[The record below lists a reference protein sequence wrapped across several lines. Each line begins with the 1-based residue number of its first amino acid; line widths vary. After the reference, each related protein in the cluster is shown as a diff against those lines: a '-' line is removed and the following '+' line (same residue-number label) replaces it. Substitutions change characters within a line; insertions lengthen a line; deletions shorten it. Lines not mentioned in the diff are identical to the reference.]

1 MKPVKLPEVS
11 IYPKNV
17 RETLKTFSAA
27 LIFVL
32 HSAETRNLKKA
43 NNEFG
48 CCMQIVSIYFAPAG
62 KLVPEH
68 FSENHTRLYHF
79 GNECHCLQ
87 QSAYYNW
94 CPYYLYMYLYHSKII
109 QLVVVAWKKITVSCV
124 IDRSYSSAVVFY
136 DNKLCQELFSL
147 ADLMISLHLISL
159 SEYQALYYHN
169 NTIIIFTVWISLSEY
184 LF

>member
-11 IYPKNV
+11 IYPTHV
-17 RETLKTFSAA
+17 RETLKTFGAA

-43 NNEFG
+43 YNEFG

-94 CPYYLYMYLYHSKII
+94 CPYYLYMYLYHSKMI
-109 QLVVVAWKKITVSCV
+109 QLVVVVSKKITVSV
-124 IDRSYSSAVVFY
+124 SLTVVF
-136 DNKLCQELFSL
+136 
-147 ADLMISLHLISL
+147 ISSSVI
-159 SEYQALYYHN
+159 Q
-169 NTIIIFTVWISLSEY
+169 
-184 LF
+184 